1 MSSQPLLFRQEA
13 IDFQRQHRQWWG
25 QVAPFQPLSTKIT
38 TWFIAAAVALVVA
51 FLLLAQYAR
60 KETVIGYLTPTAG
73 TAKIFAFQ
81 QGTIIEIYVKGG
93 QQVEKGQAVLAVETS
108 QIGAN
113 GEDINAS
120 MLVTLEAQRNL
131 LKNQIA
137 AEQERMKSEQAR
149 LTALISGLKTELS
162 ELQSEI
168 ESQNEGIE
176 VSNQLV
182 ASVTELRALGLIREP
197 EYRKRQLAALEQKQK
212 LNSLNQQLADR
223 ENKLTES
230 RYSLEQLP
238 TVMAGKVEGLHSEL
252 AATEQRIAEITGR
265 RAYVIRAPVGGRI
278 ATLQATIGQFA
289 DPRRP
294 QMEIIPSESILQ
306 AELFVPTRAIGFVQL
321 GQKVRILYEAFP
333 YQQFGTYSGRVIEIS
348 RTVLTKSDTSGPIEL
363 KEPSYRVT
371 AALDR
376 PDVDAYGEHVPLQA
390 DMLLRADI
398 ILEKRSLMTWIL
410 HPLLSVRM
418 GS

>member
-1 MSSQPLLFRQEA
+1 M
-13 IDFQRQHRQWWG
+13 
-25 QVAPFQPLSTKIT
+25 
-38 TWFIAAAVALVVA
+38 
-51 FLLLAQYAR
+51 
-60 KETVIGYLTPTAG
+60 
-73 TAKIFAFQ
+73 
-81 QGTIIEIYVKGG
+81 GG
-93 QQVEKGQAVLAVETS
+93 R
-108 QIGAN
+108 
-113 GEDINAS
+113 D
-120 MLVTLEAQRNL
+120 
-131 LKNQIA
+131 
-137 AEQERMKSEQAR
+137 
-149 LTALISGLKTELS
+149 
-162 ELQSEI
+162 QSER
-168 ESQNEGIE
+168 
-176 VSNQLV
+176 LV
-182 ASVTELRALGLIREP
+182 AINRNCRSRSPGVRISEP
-197 EYRKRQLAALEQKQK
+197 EYRKRELAALEQKQK

-252 AATEQRIAEITGR
+252 ATTEQRIAEISGR
-265 RAYVIRAPVGGRI
+265 RAYVIRAPVDGRI

-289 DPRRP
+289 DPRQP
-294 QMEIIPSESILQ
+294 QMEIIPSESVLQ
-306 AELFVPTRAIGFVQL
+306 AELFVPTRAIGFVEP

-333 YQQFGTYSGRVIEIS
+333 YQQFGTYGGRVNQIS

-371 AALDR
+371 AVLDR
-376 PDVDAYGEHVPLQA
+376 PDIDAYGKHVPLQA